1 MAEKAVW
8 EVIGGKDKGGLVV
21 REEQSLKSK
30 ELPER
35 LSFASL
41 VEQVELVGKRLQYKL
56 LTGSGPDT
64 GWVSINVADKAFP
77 SRTGRS
83 SWKS

>member
-8 EVIGGKDKGGLVV
+8 EVIGGKDKGGIVV

-30 ELPER
+30 ELKER

-41 VEQVELVGKRLQYKL
+41 VEQIELVGKRLHYKL
-56 LTGSGPDT
+56 LTGGRAWPQVRGPGAT
-64 GWVSINVADKAFP
+64 HI
-77 SRTGRS
+77 
-83 SWKS
+83 